1 MEAVRVLRKTRQQR
15 EARRDPDLHS
25 EKMQALEK
33 SISEDTEKEEPE
45 NWKKTMKRE
54 APVKLGEKRCSRNK

>member
-25 EKMQALEK
+25 EKCRHLRSQ
-33 SISEDTEKEEPE
+33 SVRTQ
-45 NWKKTMKRE
+45 KKRNQRSGRKTLKRE
-54 APVKLGEKRCSRNK
+54 APVKLGEKRCSPNK